1 MKTME
6 TNSPLKIFLV
16 DDEPYCL
23 NLYAQYFVNLGY
35 RNIHSFGNSAECL
48 NQLTEGPDA
57 IFLDYHMDN
66 LNGIEMLK
74 KIKRFNPNV
83 MVFFVSGQ
91 ESISVAVNSLKY
103 GAFDYIIKQD
113 MSEERIKGC
122 MEKAERIREILLKKK
137 RGGIIKKLFVGIGA
151 SSMLFFLQRIFAK
164 I

>member
-1 MKTME
+1 ME
-6 TNSPLKIFLV
+6 TTSPLKVFLV

-35 RNIHSFGNSAECL
+35 QDIHSFGKSGDCL
-48 NQLTEGPDA
+48 DELTKKPDV

-66 LNGIEMLK
+66 LNGIELLK

-91 ESISVAVNSLKY
+91 ESIRVAVNTLKY

-122 MEKAERIREILLKKK
+122 MEKAERMREILLKKK
-137 RGGIIKKLFVGIGA
+137 RGGIVKRIFMGIGA
-151 SSMLFFLQRIFAK
+151 STMLVLLQRLFAK

>member
-1 MKTME
+1 ME
-6 TNSPLKIFLV
+6 PNSPLKIFLV

-35 RNIHSFGNSAECL
+35 RDIHSFGKSADCL
-48 NQLTEGPDA
+48 NQLTKEPDV

-66 LNGIEMLK
+66 LNGIEILK
-74 KIKRFNPNV
+74 KIKRFNPNT

-91 ESISVAVNSLKY
+91 ESIRIAVNSLKY

-113 MSEERIKGC
+113 MSEERIRGC

-137 RGGIIKKLFVGIGA
+137 RGGIVKRVFTGMGA
-151 SSMLFFLQRIFAK
+151 TAMLVLLQRIFAK